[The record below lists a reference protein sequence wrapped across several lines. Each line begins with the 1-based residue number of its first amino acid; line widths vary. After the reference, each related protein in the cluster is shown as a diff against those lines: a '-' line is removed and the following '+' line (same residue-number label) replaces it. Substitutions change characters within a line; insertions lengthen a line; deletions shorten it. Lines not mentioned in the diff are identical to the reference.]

1 MKRIF
6 QLCLF
11 FSLIFLT
18 KELSAQGNYTV
29 TPNPQC
35 YNPSNSYSATAA
47 IVLQNACVGT
57 SGSYTWNV
65 VHMTNPAGCP
75 VSVTVNPS
83 TVGAPSGTSIVMSM
97 SCCGVYSITCTAY
110 DPVGI
115 ACGTAVSNTTAVF
128 NTYGIPNMTTFV
140 IACPNDATITPGSST
155 ICANVSTTLT
165 ALSAANSWTW
175 SNGATTPS
183 IVVSPSVNT
192 CYSYSAQ
199 LGLPTVGTI
208 PGATCAITPTNQVC
222 LSVQAV
228 NATVSP
234 ASQTMCANSPIT
246 FTVNTAA
253 IGGTSAIPGSAVTGY
268 SWYPPG
274 FPLAPAVGTN
284 SPVFSTLN
292 INPGTWT
299 CIVHHTNAAIPG
311 GCTTSLTAIVAT
323 GTNVS
328 LSISP
333 SSPSICPNTQM
344 TLTAV
349 SAPTTGAS
357 YTWTQVDNTGVP
369 VVSIG
374 TGNPKVTTLGANFPY
389 VVTASVNYGGCPGS
403 ASYTVGLLTLTPTIT
418 PSTYSMCP
426 GTAITLT
433 AHGASNYTFSANPGG
448 GGTISPLGVPPSSV
462 VTYVT
467 PNTLTFFPVV
477 FHVSA
482 DSAGCVGTGSVI
494 VQKRDLFPRLSLSQT
509 TVISSGSVC
518 PNNNFTLSAHSVG
531 NNTSTPT
538 TYTFFSPFTPS
549 VIGAAGQTNS
559 FVVYNPPTPVGA
571 PQVYTVQVD
580 SAGCRGTGTGTVNL
594 LTLQPQISASA
605 MSVCPNTSVV
615 LTSTNNGAG
624 TTYTFM
630 APTFT
635 TSPTFTIINSPPTN
649 SNSAAHEPSFAA
661 PNPTTFVTYTVQV
674 DSVGCKGTGTI
685 TIHKLLLSN
694 LITLSPIPAHGSVC
708 PNPASPPFG
717 PVNNQFTL
725 NATGATSY
733 TFVAPGSN
741 TLYSGSVN
749 STTVLSPASI
759 GAGVTYTVYGDSLS
773 CTGSQTFTIKEFKL
787 NPTISVSPTLVCAGM
802 PVTVTASGVS
812 GGVNTNSVN
821 YTFYAAVPPAAQATI
836 NPPGILVTAV
846 HNPTA
851 PTVYSV
857 SVDSMGC
864 TGVSP
869 GPTTSVAIRPV
880 LSLTA
885 TASDYSICPGL
896 TSTLNVVGPVGNT
909 SITYTW
915 TAPAGASITP
925 GPPSPTAVVF
935 PTVATTYSVNALD
948 SLGCVGDAVV
958 TIGMDPAQ
966 SFSLALANSGS
977 TICPGQSVTLSA
989 STAVETLGGNGT
1001 YSYTWTPTTGLNPLS
1016 GVGQSVVATANPS
1029 MLTSII
1035 YTVVASNPYGCVAT
1049 ETITLPIGQFPN
1061 ITTIPFPSNVI
1072 CPGFSSTLSALG
1084 ANTYTW
1090 SGPGTYTSPIAQQ
1103 SIAVSVPGTYSV
1115 IGSNGGGCTSTAVF
1129 SVIQGT
1135 NLTITATADSPT
1147 TCIANNFPKF
1157 SQAVHLTA
1165 SGASSYVWF
1174 PYDPLHMTYSL
1185 GPQTDVTPAASTC
1198 YTVVGSNSV
1207 CSGSTTICV
1216 NVIPQFTMEVTP
1228 TMPGI
1233 CLGDS
1238 LEMKI
1243 GNISTLAEGPT
1254 SAFTY
1259 SWSEALNAPP
1269 ISLTEYFA
1277 PTTISFPQNTTTYTV
1292 EMKDSRQCISM
1303 PRLVT
1308 VTVFPRPMTAVAIPT
1323 INGIATNT
1331 VCYVGNNPG
1340 AIDVTINLIA
1350 YNTNQSLPFGLVP
1363 TYTWI
1368 SPYLPKYN
1376 SILTEKF
1383 SSSIIAN
1390 APVAQL
1396 NNSSI
1401 VVYTVVSSYNL
1412 PTGGCKRYDTVSV
1425 HVVDCRPV
1433 RNVFFSTVEPNDTIC
1448 TRDCITFVN
1457 NTDTAAGGPQELE
1470 WKFEGGN
1477 PKTSTEREPTVCYNL
1492 PGKYY
1497 VILKVKNPYPKVNP
1511 DGGATGSAVSR
1522 GILNFVSVTD
1532 IPNVTIVTPGQLRS
1546 DTIIRFG
1553 DAINLNGSGALSY
1566 QWSPA
1571 YNITSLTKP
1580 KVTVNPYK
1588 TTQYIL
1594 TGYNSKK
1601 CFSKDTIN
1609 VIVIEDCGEMYVPN
1623 AFTPNN
1629 DGAND
1634 VLYVRGRCLQSLT
1647 FMVFNRWG
1655 EKVFETTDQSQGWDG
1670 TYKGEPMNTAVFVFR
1685 LEGKT
1690 YDGKAYTMKGNV
1702 TLIR

>member
-6 QLCLF
+6 QLFLF

-47 IVLQNACVGT
+47 IIAQNPCVT
-57 SGSYTWNV
+57 TLGSYSWTV

-97 SCCGVYSITCTAY
+97 SCCGAYSITCTAY
-110 DPVGI
+110 DPTGI

-140 IACPNDATITPGSST
+140 IACPNDASITPGSST
-155 ICANVSTTLT
+155 ICANNATTLT

-175 SNGATTPS
+175 SNGAITPT
-183 IVVSPSVNT
+183 IAVSPSVNT

-234 ASQTMCANSPIT
+234 GSQTMCL
-246 FTVNTAA
+246 
-253 IGGTSAIPGSAVTGY
+253 G
-268 SWYPPG
+268 
-274 FPLAPAVGTN
+274 
-284 SPVFSTLN
+284 SPVSFTAFTS
-292 INPGTWT
+292 
-299 CIVHHTNAAIPG
+299 IPG
-311 GCTTSLTAIVAT
+311 GTTSLPGTITSYSWFAPTLPVTLVGTTSVIQTAAVAGVYTCVITHT
-323 GTNVS
+323 GAAGTCQTTQTANVAIGTS
-328 LSISP
+328 VSMSISP

-369 VVSIG
+369 VISIG
-374 TGNPKVTTLGANFPY
+374 TGNPKVTTLGSNFPY
-389 VVTASVNYGGCPGS
+389 VVTASVDYGGCPGT

-448 GGTISPLGVPPSSV
+448 GGTVTPLGVPPSSV

-467 PNTLTFFPVV
+467 PSTLTFFPVI
-477 FHVSA
+477 FRVSA
-482 DSAGCVGTGSVI
+482 DSAGCVGTGSVV

-518 PNNNFTLSAHSVG
+518 PGTQFTLSSHGVG
-531 NNTSTPT
+531 NATLTPN
-538 TYTFFSPFTPS
+538 TYTFYAPTTPTS
-549 VIGAAGQTNS
+549 VIGLAGQTNS
-559 FVVYNPPTPVGA
+559 FIPYFPASTIL
-571 PQVYTVQVD
+571 PQTYTVQVD
-580 SAGCRGTGTGTVNL
+580 SAGCRGVGTMTVNKL
-594 LTLQPQISASA
+594 IIRPQLIATSP
-605 MSVCPNTSVV
+605 SVCPGTSVTI
-615 LTSTNNGAG
+615 TSTNTGAG
-624 TTYTFM
+624 
-630 APTFT
+630 
-635 TSPTFTIINSPPTN
+635 
-649 SNSAAHEPSFAA
+649 
-661 PNPTTFVTYTVQV
+661 
-674 DSVGCKGTGTI
+674 
-685 TIHKLLLSN
+685 
-694 LITLSPIPAHGSVC
+694 
-708 PNPASPPFG
+708 
-717 PVNNQFTL
+717 
-725 NATGATSY
+725 TSY
-733 TFVAPGSN
+733 TFYASDASTPPTYSVIPPISNSFNNITHNPPLLGTQSSVTYSVAVDSANCQGSSTITVHRLDLAN
-741 TLYSGSVN
+741 TLTLVSTPANRLICPTTPLYNNTFSLMVMGASQYGAPSYTFVGPSLANVISTGS
-749 STTVLSPASI
+749 STITQVPSPNSI
-759 GAGVTYTVYGDSLS
+759 GTGVTYTVFAQDSS
-773 CTGSQTFTIKEFKL
+773 CVGFTTITLNELKL

-802 PVTVTASGVS
+802 PVTVTAGGVS
-812 GGVNTNSVN
+812 GGVNTGSVN
-821 YTFYAAVPPAAQATI
+821 YTFYAAVAPSTQTPLGPSSISVA
-836 NPPGILVTAV
+836 AV

-977 TICPGQSVTLSA
+977 TICLGQSVTLSA

-1001 YSYTWTPTTGLNPLS
+1001 YSYTWSPTTGLTPLS

-1049 ETITLPIGQFPN
+1049 ETITLPINQYPS
-1061 ITTIPFPSNVI
+1061 ITFVPFPSNVI
-1072 CPGFSSTLSALG
+1072 CPGFTSTLSALG
-1084 ANTYTW
+1084 GNTYSWT
-1090 SGPGTYTSPIAQQ
+1090 GPGTYTSGVVQQ
-1103 SIAVSVPGTYSV
+1103 SIAVSVPGSYTV
-1115 IGSNGGGCTSTAVF
+1115 VASNGGGCTNTAVYA
-1129 SVIQGT
+1129 ITQGT

-1198 YTVVGSNSV
+1198 YTVVGSTSV

-1228 TMPGI
+1228 PQPAI

-1243 GNISTLAEGPT
+1243 VNISPLAQGPS

-1277 PTTISFPQNTTTYTV
+1277 QTTISYPQNTTTYTV
-1292 EMKDSRQCISM
+1292 EMKDNRQCISM

-1308 VTVFPRPMTAVAIPT
+1308 MTVFPRPMTAIAIPT
-1323 INGIATNT
+1323 INGIPTNT

-1340 AIDVTINLIA
+1340 AMDVTINLIG
-1350 YNTNQSLPFGLVP
+1350 NNVNPSLPFGVVP
-1363 TYTWI
+1363 SYTWI

-1376 SILTEKF
+1376 SILTSEF
-1383 SSSIIAN
+1383 SSGIIAN
-1390 APVAQL
+1390 APTRLL
-1396 NNSSI
+1396 NNSPI
-1401 VVYTVVSSYNL
+1401 AVYTLV
-1412 PTGGCKRYDTVSV
+1412 TGYYGIKGCRRIDTVSI
-1425 HVVDCRPV
+1425 HAVDCRPV

-1457 NTDTAAGGPQELE
+1457 TTDTAAGGPQELE